1 MLCAAGCANRQGQVT
16 GWRLTVFYIRPKIT
30 ILICA
35 MLRALSTEV
44 LSMSEFNRRTFL
56 RNSLLVGG
64 GLMLGMPALNL
75 ANAAEVQTL
84 TLYSGQHEK
93 PPRPLS
99 MPSPRPPES
108 R

>member
-1 MLCAAGCANRQGQVT
+1 
-16 GWRLTVFYIRPKIT
+16 
-30 ILICA
+30 
-35 MLRALSTEV
+35 
-44 LSMSEFNRRTFL
+44 MSEFNRRTFL